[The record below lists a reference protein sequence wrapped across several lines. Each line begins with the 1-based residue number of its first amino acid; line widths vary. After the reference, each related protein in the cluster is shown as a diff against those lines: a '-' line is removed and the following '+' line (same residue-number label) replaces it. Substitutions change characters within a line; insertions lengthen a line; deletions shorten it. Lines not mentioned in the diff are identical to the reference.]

1 MTQPERDSILFVD
14 DEANLLEALR
24 RMLFEEPF
32 EVRTCS
38 DPRQAVVEVTANA
51 PTVVVADF
59 YMPGMRGPALLS
71 RVREIDESIVRII
84 LTGKPD
90 VTAVLDAVQQGS
102 VWRFILKPWDD
113 DDLKMTL
120 RQAID
125 YHHLLADRDRLLH
138 EVGQQRLT
146 LESLEASHPGITHLP
161 ARDNS
166 GAFVLSKRDLPEGRG

>member
-14 DEANLLEALR
+14 DEVNLLEALR
-24 RMLFEEPF
+24 RMLLDEPYD
-32 EVRTCS
+32 VRTCP
-38 DPRQAVVEVTANA
+38 DPSHAVVEVTTNA

-59 YMPGMRGPALLS
+59 YMPEMQGPALLA

-90 VTAVLDAVQQGS
+90 VTAVLDAVQQGA

-125 YHHLLADRDRLLH
+125 YHHLLADRNRLLH
-138 EVGQQRLT
+138 EVGQQRQT
-146 LESLEASHPGITHLP
+146 LEGLEASHPGITRLP

-166 GAFVLSKRDLPEGRG
+166 GAFVLSESDLPGAEG